1 MHADDATGS
10 GPKNATGHA
19 ESSPSIDPRIE
30 TGHPKNESGQAE
42 TGSGP
47 KTATDRDV
55 TAREGAQRV
64 FVPIEIGDKIDPT
77 G

>member
-1 MHADDATGS
+1 MRTLNDVTGS

-19 ESSPSIDPRIE
+19 ESVP
-30 TGHPKNESGQAE
+30 GE

-47 KTATDRDV
+47 KTATDRDG

-64 FVPIEIGDKIDPT
+64 FIPIKI
-77 G
+77 